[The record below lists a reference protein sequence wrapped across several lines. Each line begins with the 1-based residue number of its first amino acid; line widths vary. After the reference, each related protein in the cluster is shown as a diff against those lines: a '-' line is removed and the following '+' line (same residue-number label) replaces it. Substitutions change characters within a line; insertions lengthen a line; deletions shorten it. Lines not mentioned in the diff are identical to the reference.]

1 MKIIGVGVIGW
12 GFMGKTHTQAL
23 RNIALFYPGIDFQIK
38 LRCICSR
45 RLEKAEEAA
54 RLAGFES
61 YTDDY
66 RELLA
71 RKDID
76 VVSICTPNDQ
86 HEAMAIAAIQAGKHV
101 YIDKPLAVTSQSAG
115 RIAAAA
121 ATANVFT
128 QMVFN
133 NRFTPAVLRAKQLV
147 DEGRIGEVLTF
158 SARYLHSGSIDPN
171 RPIGWKQ
178 QMQGGVLLDLGSHAL
193 DLLTWMIGYPQKVF
207 CKMRTLYAD
216 RPTKDGGREQAL
228 SEDHVAMLLE
238 MPNGAV
244 GSVEA
249 SKIATGANDELTL
262 EIRGEKGALKW
273 NSMDSNYVYFYDQTL
288 PEAAYG
294 GMRGFTQ
301 IESVAR
307 YPAPGGQ
314 FLPPKN
320 SLGWDR
326 GHLHCYYTFLDAVA
340 HGRQPENSVQDGA
353 RLQCLMDRIRLS
365 AETGEWVKAEA

>member
-38 LRCICSR
+38 LRCVCSR
-45 RLEKAEEAA
+45 RLEKAQEAA
-54 RLAGFES
+54 QLAGFES

-101 YIDKPLAVTSQSAG
+101 YIDKPLAVTSESAG

-121 ATANVFT
+121 AAANVFT

-158 SARYLHSGSIDPN
+158 NARYLHSGSIDPN

-178 QMQGGVLLDLGSHAL
+178 QIQGGVLLDLGSHAL

-216 RPTKDGGREQAL
+216 RPTRDGGREQAL

-249 SKIATGANDELTL
+249 SKIATGANDELAL

-365 AETGEWVKAEA
+365 AETGEWVKAEE